1 MSFLDDLHWKVSSS
15 EDAEAKYDFDTI
27 KSECAVKEAA
37 LKNLDIVFPLSNEL
51 LIDIDNEESFAKYQK
66 NIPKFQMH
74 VATVLEEYITP
85 SKSGNP
91 CKKHI
96 RLFLD
101 RNIEP
106 GERLMYQSFLG
117 SDPTRELLSYVRL
130 INGDPNPTLFY
141 EKKRNLLVAAPEPL
155 QLTEGLPLDQV

>member
-1 MSFLDDLHWKVSSS
+1 MGFLEDLHLKTRSVA
-15 EDAEAKYDFDTI
+15 DAEAKYDFETI
-27 KSECAVKEAA
+27 KSDFAICGAKLKSLDIVLPRDNELQIDIDSDVAFAMYQ
-37 LKNLDIVFPLSNEL
+37 KNLD
-51 LIDIDNEESFAKYQK
+51 
-66 NIPKFQMH
+66 KFQLH
-74 VATVLEEYITP
+74 VATVIEETVTP
-85 SKSGNP
+85 SKSGDP

-96 RLFLD
+96 VLTLD

-106 GERLMYQSFLG
+106 SERIMYQSFLG

-155 QLTEGLPLDQV
+155 QLTEGLPLDTV